1 MAKKSMCGLYNKS
14 VQILNENEGV
24 YKIGIIPVSGTM
36 YQIGAYQ
43 YFTHWEGDKLAISE
57 ASSGFRVS
65 TYKRMDG
72 ETGTQLIKRV
82 LERMKEFNP
91 SIADWE
97 KVKSIMKKEGIS
109 YPANKWV
116 SNLKD
121 IKSDE
126 ESKKNQ

>member
-14 VQILNENEGV
+14 VQVLDENKRV
-24 YKIGIIPVSGTM
+24 YKTELVPVSGTM

-43 YFTHWEGDKLAISE
+43 YFTHWEGEKLAVSE

-65 TYKRMDG
+65 TSKRIEG
-72 ETGTQLIKRV
+72 ETRSQLIKRV
-82 LERMKEFNP
+82 LERMKEFDP
-91 SIADWE
+91 SLADWE
-97 KVKSIMKKEGIS
+97 KVKSIMKKEGIP

-121 IKSDE
+121 IKSNE
-126 ESKKNQ
+126 ESNKD

>member
-14 VQILNENEGV
+14 VQFLDENKRV
-24 YKIGIIPVSGTM
+24 YKTELIPVNGTM

-65 TYKRMDG
+65 IYKRMDG
-72 ETGTQLIKRV
+72 ETDTQLIKRV
-82 LERMKEFNP
+82 LERMKEFKP
-91 SIADWE
+91 SLADWN
-97 KVKSIMKKEGIS
+97 KVKSIMKKEGIP

-121 IKSDE
+121 IKS
-126 ESKKNQ
+126 

>member
-14 VQILNENEGV
+14 VQILDENESV

-43 YFTHWEGDKLAISE
+43 YFTHWEGDKLVVSE
-57 ASSGFRVS
+57 ASSGFKVS

-91 SIADWE
+91 SLADWE
-97 KVKSIMKKEGIS
+97 KVKSIMKREGIP

>member
-14 VQILNENEGV
+14 VQVLDENKNV
-24 YKIGIIPVSGTM
+24 YTFGIIPVSGTM

-43 YFTHWEGDKLAISE
+43 YFTHWEGEKLAVSE

-72 ETGTQLIKRV
+72 ETDTQLIRRV

-91 SIADWE
+91 SLADWD
-97 KVKSIMKKEGIS
+97 KVKSIMKKEGIT

-121 IKSDE
+121 IKSNE
-126 ESKKNQ
+126 ESKKD

>member
-1 MAKKSMCGLYNKS
+1 MAKKSMRGLYNKS

-24 YKIGIIPVSGTM
+24 CKIGIIPVSGTM

-72 ETGTQLIKRV
+72 ETDIQLIRRV
-82 LERMKEFNP
+82 LERMKEFKP
-91 SIADWE
+91 SLADWN
-97 KVKSIMKKEGIS
+97 KVKSIMKKEGVP

-121 IKSDE
+121 IKSNE
-126 ESKKNQ
+126 ESKKD

>member
-14 VQILNENEGV
+14 VQFLDENKRV
-24 YKIGIIPVSGTM
+24 YKTELIPVNGTM

-65 TYKRMDG
+65 IYKRMDG
-72 ETGTQLIKRV
+72 ETDTQLIKRV
-82 LERMKEFNP
+82 LERMKEFKP
-91 SIADWE
+91 SLADWN
-97 KVKSIMKKEGIS
+97 KVKSIMKKEGIP

-121 IKSDE
+121 IKSNE
-126 ESKKNQ
+126 ESKKD

>member
-1 MAKKSMCGLYNKS
+1 MAKKSMCGIYNKS
-14 VQILNENEGV
+14 VQVLDENKSV
-24 YKIGIIPVSGTM
+24 YKTGLIPVSGTM

-43 YFTHWEGDKLAISE
+43 YFMHWEGDKLAVSE
-57 ASSGFRVS
+57 ASSGFRIS

-91 SIADWE
+91 SLADWD
-97 KVKSIMKKEGIS
+97 KVKSFMKKEGIP

-121 IKSDE
+121 IKSNE
-126 ESKKNQ
+126 ESKKD

>member
-1 MAKKSMCGLYNKS
+1 MSKKSMCGLYNKS
-14 VQILNENEGV
+14 VQLLDKNKMVHRTEL
-24 YKIGIIPVSGTM
+24 IPVNGTM

-43 YFTHWEGDKLAISE
+43 YFTHWEGDKLSISE

-72 ETGTQLIKRV
+72 ETDTQLIRRV
-82 LERMKEFNP
+82 LERMKEFKP
-91 SIADWE
+91 SLADWN
-97 KVKSIMKKEGIS
+97 KVKSIMKKEGIT

-121 IKSDE
+121 IKSNE
-126 ESKKNQ
+126 ESKKD

>member
-14 VQILNENEGV
+14 VQILDEDKSVYQIGV
-24 YKIGIIPVSGTM
+24 TPVSGTM

-43 YFTHWEGDKLAISE
+43 YFTHWEGDKLAVSE

-72 ETGTQLIKRV
+72 ETDTQLIKRV

-91 SIADWE
+91 SLADWD
-97 KVKSIMKKEGIS
+97 KVKSIMKKEGIP

-126 ESKKNQ
+126 ESKKD